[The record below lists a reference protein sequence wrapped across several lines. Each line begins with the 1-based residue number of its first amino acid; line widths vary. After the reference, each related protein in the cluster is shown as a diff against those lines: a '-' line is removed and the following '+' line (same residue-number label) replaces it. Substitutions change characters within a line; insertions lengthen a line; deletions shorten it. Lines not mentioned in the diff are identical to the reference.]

1 MTMGNQN
8 NLLSRSQRRQD
19 GGVERR
25 PSTTT
30 TTTTTTSTTRTA
42 SSVTTTASR
51 WIASNVIKVAKGG
64 GRPSIDEDTNHSC
77 KILHHLRISNLQ
89 YSRKKNR
96 EREKLYTA
104 READQKSKR
113 ASLTDLY

>member
-1 MTMGNQN
+1 M
-8 NLLSRSQRRQD
+8 RRLRLPLRRRR
-19 GGVERR
+19 GRERR
-25 PSTTT
+25 RLATEEERNNRIILRSSEVQLTVQLMAA
-30 TTTTTTSTTRTA
+30 RYGFIKA
-42 SSVTTTASR
+42 SGGWRSK
-51 WIASNVIKVAKGG
+51 IFAK
-64 GRPSIDEDTNHSC
+64 IDEDTNHSC